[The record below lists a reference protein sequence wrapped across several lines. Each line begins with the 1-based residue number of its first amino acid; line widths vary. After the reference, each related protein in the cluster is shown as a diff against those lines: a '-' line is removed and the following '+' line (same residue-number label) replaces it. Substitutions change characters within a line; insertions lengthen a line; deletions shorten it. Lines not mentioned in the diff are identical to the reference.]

1 MGQPLRNLFS
11 KAGKETECEEE
22 GTGVKETSSE
32 EISEREEE
40 ESDARETSIEEISER
55 EKEES
60 DE

>member
-22 GTGVKETSSE
+22 GNGVKETSSE

-40 ESDARETSIEEISER
+40 SDAKVTSIEEISER